1 MPTNTALRTSMGLL
15 CLTLFFSSCFKDKCL
30 RTYTYFEPVYKTS
43 AEVRVNVKS
52 NAPQPVERP
61 GKLFIKGNY
70 IFLNDIDKGV
80 HIIDNSNPSSPKNVA
95 FISIPGNMDLA
106 VKGDMLYADMYMDLV
121 AIDIVNPLNAVA
133 RKFIDDAF
141 PFRRYSSGF
150 LQDTGKIIVDWKRID
165 TTVELECGNGGFFG
179 INPEKNFVVFDLMS
193 QGAANSTGGF
203 LRSPFGMGGSMA
215 RFTIVNNQ
223 LYTVSDYDLNV
234 FSISTAEN
242 PVFSNKVNIG
252 FGIETIYPFGNRLFI
267 GSTDGMYIYDIS
279 NASNPSQVGKFGHV
293 RSCDPVIADN
303 DHAYVTLRSGT
314 ECQGFTNQ
322 LEVLSLQSITNP
334 SLLKTYSMTNP
345 HGLSKDG
352 SLLFVC
358 DGKDGLKIYDA
369 TQPRALVLLKHIANL
384 EAYDVIA
391 WNNIALLSAKDGL
404 YQYEYSNAKDIKLLS
419 KIDVNN

>member
-15 CLTLFFSSCFKDKCL
+15 CLSLFFSSCFKDKCL
-30 RTYTYFEPVYKTS
+30 RTYTYFEPVYKTF
-43 AEVRVNVKS
+43 AEVRANVKS
-52 NAPQPVERP
+52 NSPQLVERP

-80 HIIDNSNPSSPKNVA
+80 HVIDNSNPSSPKNVA

-121 AIDIVNPLNAVA
+121 AIDIANPLNVVA
-133 RKFIDDAF
+133 RKFVDDAF
-141 PFRRYSSGF
+141 PFRRYTSGF
-150 LQDTGKIIVDWKRID
+150 MQDTGKVIVDWKRID
-165 TTVELECGNGGFFG
+165 TTVEIECGNGGFFG

-193 QGAANSTGGF
+193 QGAAYSSGGF
-203 LRSPFGMGGSMA
+203 QRSPFGMGGSMA

-223 LYTVSDYDLNV
+223 LYTVSDHDLNV
-234 FSISTAEN
+234 FSISAAEN
-242 PVFSNKVNIG
+242 PVFTKKVNIG

-322 LEVLSLQSITNP
+322 LDVLSLQSITNP
-334 SLLKTYSMTNP
+334 SLLKTYPMTNP

-352 SLLFVC
+352 NLLFVC

-369 TQPRALVLLKHIANL
+369 TEPRALVLLKHIANL

-391 WNNIALLSAKDGL
+391 WNNIALLSAKGGL
-404 YQYEYSNAKDIKLLS
+404 YQYDYSNAKDIRLLS